1 MNSKKPASTS
11 EVEIKKKKLRPHQDK
26 SLYATENRKGLTE
39 ESKLRD
45 MFKAVIDESGEGIG
59 LFPEEMD
66 MPRFGVLNM
75 DLFGYGL
82 VSTVHFGTIDVKK
95 DEKDQL
101 RKANAAIAFIGEIEP
116 KDSVEFFLAS
126 QMFAVHDLAM
136 TMATRAAIPDQQTDG
151 IDRNINRI
159 TKLMRTFTTQMDAL
173 NKHRTKGQQ
182 KITVQHVNVENGGQ
196 AIVGDVSQ
204 GGASE

>member
-1 MNSKKPASTS
+1 MNSKKSASTN

-45 MFKAVIDESGEGIG
+45 MFKAVIDESGKGFVLSPKVI
-59 LFPEEMD
+59 D
-66 MPRFGVLNM
+66 SPRFGILDI

-82 VSTVHFGTIDVKK
+82 VSTVQFGTADSKK
-95 DEKDQL
+95 DAKDLL

-136 TMATRAAIPDQQTDG
+136 TMATRAAIPDQNVDG

-159 TKLMRTFTTQMDAL
+159 TKLMRTFTTQIEAL
-173 NKHRTKGQQ
+173 SKHRNKGKQ
-182 KITVQHVNVENGGQ
+182 KITVQHVNVNDGGQ
-196 AIVGDVSQ
+196 AVVGDINQ
-204 GGASE
+204 GGGNE